1 MNKMN
6 TRKLQL
12 EQLEQ
17 KILAFKGV
25 EHSVP
30 PSVGWIKTVRVSLG
44 MTLQQLAGRL
54 LVSKQNVSVMEA
66 REAEGAIT
74 LKSLREVASA
84 LDMHLV
90 YGFVAKDGSVDQLI
104 DRKAR
109 ALATQIISRTSTTMR
124 LEDQENNPHR
134 LERAIQERMILIKNE
149 LPKSLWD

>member
-1 MNKMN
+1 M
-6 TRKLQL
+6 
-12 EQLEQ
+12 
-17 KILAFKGV
+17 
-25 EHSVP
+25 P

-74 LKSLREVASA
+74 LKSLREVANA

-124 LEDQENNPHR
+124 LEDQENNPNR